1 MWSFGSNDE
10 LSLGREVDDDEAT
23 PELVRHFDDFKPVRV
38 AATDC
43 LALAL
48 DAEGQL
54 RQWGMFKV
62 GYLPW
67 KSSWKIA
74 YSFIS

>member
-10 LSLGREVDDDEAT
+10 LSLGREVNDDEAT
-23 PELVRHFDDFKPVRV
+23 PRLVQHLDGFKPVRV

-43 LALAL
+43 LALSL
-48 DAEGQL
+48 DAKGQL

-62 GYLPW
+62 GYLP
-67 KSSWKIA
+67 
-74 YSFIS
+74 